1 MAKGKG
7 GFIGQDGLNAPDSP
21 TGVSGTAGDA
31 QVDVSFTSPSD
42 VGGSAITE
50 YLVADSTKAHTATGS
65 SSPITVTGLTND
77 TAYTFNVWAIN
88 AFGWSVASDASGSVT
103 PIQNTR
109 AFYAGGYTTAIQ
121 NQIAYFNMASSGENA
136 QDFGDLTLGRFYFGC
151 ASSSTRAIWCGG
163 QSGNG
168 TAYNNLDYITIAS
181 TGNATDFG
189 DISAG
194 AHKSGSGCSNSTRAV
209 WTLGRN
215 SSNVGTNTIHYSTI
229 ASTGNTTDFGDYT
242 AGITNVSASFASPTR
257 GCMTRGD
264 QGNELQYVTIASTGN
279 TTDFGDLPNGAMS
292 GAAGC
297 SSNIRGLIAGGASTF
312 HDICYFTIASTG
324 NATDFGDFAETE
336 KNGLAAASNNT
347 SAVFMGGNTTGGR
360 SNRIDRVT
368 IATTGNVSDFG
379 DLVQAIY
386 GISGSS
392 DSHGG
397 LQ

>member
-7 GFIGQDGLNAPDSP
+7 GFIGQDGLNAPDAP
-21 TGVSGTAGDA
+21 TGVSGTAGDT
-31 QVDVSFTSPSD
+31 QVEISFTSPSD
-42 VGGSAITE
+42 VGGSAITS
-50 YLVADSTKAHTATGS
+50 YLVTDSTKAHTATGS

-103 PIQNTR
+103 PIQNTY
-109 AFYAGGYTTAIQ
+109 ALYAGGYTTSLQ

-136 QDFGDLTLGRFYFGC
+136 QDFGDLTLARFYLAC

-163 QSGNG
+163 QNGSG
-168 TAYNNLDYITIAS
+168 TAYNTLDYVTIAT

-189 DISAG
+189 DISTG
-194 AHKSGSGCSNSTRAV
+194 GHKNNGGCSNSTRAI
-209 WTLGRN
+209 WSFGRD
-215 SSNVGTNTIHYSTI
+215 SSNTNVDTIHYSTI
-229 ASTGNTTDFGDYT
+229 ASTGNTTDFGNYT
-242 AGITNVSASFASPTR
+242 AGVTNGSAAFASPTR
-257 GCMTRGD
+257 GCITRGD

-279 TTDFGDLPNGAMS
+279 TTDFGDLSNGAMS

-297 SSNIRGLIAGGASTF
+297 SSSVRGLIGGGASAF
-312 HDICYFTIASTG
+312 HDIVYFTIASTG
-324 NATDFGDFAETE
+324 NSTDFGDFTETE
-336 KNGLAAASNNT
+336 KSGLAAASNNT

-379 DLVQAIY
+379 DLVQGIY
-386 GISGSS
+386 GIAGCS